1 VALPRLVAPAA
12 LAHPAAAESATG
24 SSPGRA
30 ALPRHLVLY
39 VIDTLR
45 ADHASTF
52 GYGRATTPHLDRLS
66 REGTTFEHAYSVGSW
81 TRPAIASLLTGLR
94 PASHQVRVDRGLG
107 AWPPTLA
114 ERFRTAGWSTRAFVT
129 NVQLIPHA
137 LGFDRGFERFLAF
150 PGGEGAMLATTAE
163 VNPHLLRELE
173 TSHDEPLF
181 LYVHTIDPHAPYD
194 PPACYEGLFGDPA
207 YDGSIGTRDTFA
219 AYLRARTMS
228 PADVARVRDLY
239 DEEVRF
245 QDEMLGTLLDRLA
258 ATGLDRDTMVVVVA
272 DHGEELGDHGDWEH
286 GQRAWEELLH
296 VPLVVRW
303 PGRPDLAG
311 RRVTEPVQIVDLLP
325 TLLASFGLPPAPEAK
340 GRDLLPVVLGARGG
354 ADSRAEG
361 AGAGEGKSAARGG
374 ATPAAEAPPV
384 VTTELCDGYDLLSI
398 QRDGWKLVRR
408 RPREGTPEDRLFH
421 LPSDPGERH
430 DRAKSN
436 RGRLVQLAG
445 QLESIVHEDE
455 QLAARASAAS
465 PADIPDDTRKR
476 LEELGYLQH

>member
-1 VALPRLVAPAA
+1 M
-12 LAHPAAAESATG
+12 
-24 SSPGRA
+24 
-30 ALPRHLVLY
+30 
-39 VIDTLR
+39 
-45 ADHASTF
+45 
-52 GYGRATTPHLDRLS
+52 
-66 REGTTFEHAYSVGSW
+66 
-81 TRPAIASLLTGLR
+81 TGLR

-258 ATGLDRDTMVVVVA
+258 ATGLDRETMVVVVA

-340 GRDLLPVVLGARGG
+340 GRDL
-354 ADSRAEG
+354 
-361 AGAGEGKSAARGG
+361 
-374 ATPAAEAPPV
+374 
-384 VTTELCDGYDLLSI
+384 
-398 QRDGWKLVRR
+398 
-408 RPREGTPEDRLFH
+408 
-421 LPSDPGERH
+421 
-430 DRAKSN
+430 
-436 RGRLVQLAG
+436 
-445 QLESIVHEDE
+445 
-455 QLAARASAAS
+455 
-465 PADIPDDTRKR
+465 
-476 LEELGYLQH
+476 